1 MNKSV
6 NNSALTRIQSL
17 LDAGSFVEI
26 GAVVRARSTNFH
38 LYKEKTPADGVITGY
53 GLINGR
59 LVYVYSQDP
68 SVLGGS
74 IGEMHS
80 RKITQL
86 YDMALKMGAPVI
98 GILDCSGIRLQEST
112 DALQGLGLIYQKQAL
127 ASGIIPQFTIVMG
140 NCGGG
145 VSILP
150 ALSDFTFVE
159 NQKGNL
165 FLQSPNTIPQNS
177 REKCDTSNADWKA
190 SHSQNID
197 ICGTTE
203 EIYAEIQ
210 RLIDI
215 LPSNN
220 RFSVIQE
227 PCTDDL
233 NRLCEGINN
242 VAGDTTT
249 ILSMLGDNYEYIET
263 KKFIAKEMS
272 TGFIRLNGM
281 TIGCI
286 ANRQNATDNKETY
299 PDVLTAGGMKKA
311 ASFVKFCDA
320 FHIPVLTLCNISGF
334 DSSFNAEIEF
344 PAACAALISA
354 YSYATVPKVTVVLEK
369 AMGSAGTVMSSKSL
383 GTDLVYAWKNAKIG
397 AMDGIQAAKILY
409 EGESATTIREKA
421 KEYDALQNEADS
433 AASHGYIDALIDPK
447 DTRKYLISAFEM
459 LATKTE
465 ARSYKKHP
473 SV

>member
-1 MNKSV
+1 MNKSA
-6 NNSALTRIQSL
+6 NNSAFTRIQSL

-26 GAVVRARSTNFH
+26 GANVNARSTNFH
-38 LYKEKTPADGVITGY
+38 LYKEQTPADGVITGY
-53 GLINGR
+53 GLIDGR
-59 LVYVYSQDP
+59 LVYVYSQDS

-112 DALQGLGLIYQKQAL
+112 DALQGLGSIYQKQAL
-127 ASGIIPQFTIVMG
+127 ASGVIPQFTIVMG

-159 NQKGNL
+159 SKKGNL
-165 FLQSPNTIPQNS
+165 FLQSPNTIPENS
-177 REKCDTSNADWKA
+177 REKCDTSSADWKA

-203 EIYAEIQ
+203 EIYAEVR
-210 RLIDI
+210 RLIGI

-220 RFSVIQE
+220 RFSVVQE
-227 PCTDDL
+227 PCVDNL

-242 VAGDTTT
+242 VVGDTTT

-263 KKFIAKEMS
+263 KKFTAKEMS

-286 ANRQNATDNKETY
+286 ANCQNEANTAETY
-299 PDVLTAGGMKKA
+299 PDVLTADGMKKA

-334 DSSFNAEIEF
+334 ESSFEAEIET
-344 PAACAALISA
+344 PAACASLIAA

-369 AMGSAGTVMSSKSL
+369 AMGSAGTIMGSKSL
-383 GTDLVYAWKNAKIG
+383 GTDLVYAWNNAQIG
-397 AMDGIQAAKILY
+397 AMDGIHAAKILY
-409 EGESATTIREKA
+409 EGESAATIREKA
-421 KEYDALQNEADS
+421 KEYDALLNKADS
-433 AASHGYIDALIDPK
+433 AAAHGYVDALINPE
-447 DTRKYLISAFEM
+447 DTRKNLISAFEM